1 LLTSNANAFNNW
13 STTITREA
21 MMIICTMI
29 RMLLG
34 VCCRTAL
41 IAALEQ
47 AVTDVR
53 ANAMINEVDIWEVTA
68 KAEQTP
74 NTCKVMGLL
83 STNGSNNTFLVSL
96 SIILP

>member
-1 LLTSNANAFNNW
+1 
-13 STTITREA
+13 

-34 VCCRTAL
+34 VCWRTAL
-41 IAALEQ
+41 IAALEH
-47 AVTDVR
+47 AVTDVKAR
-53 ANAMINEVDIWEVTA
+53 AIINEVDICEVTA

-74 NTCKVMGLL
+74 STCRVMGLL

-96 SIILP
+96 SIVLS